1 MDDPLRQ
8 AAVLLSTLDPSTV
21 EELLVQLPVER
32 ADELRSAL
40 ALVGPVD
47 PREQQQAIRRFL
59 SQSRTGPA
67 ERTEGVELDCSL
79 AARLAVPA
87 APDASATRVE
97 APADPPLSPPAALE
111 FLEQAPLAMLARY
124 LQREHPQM
132 IALIAERLS
141 PPRAAELL
149 RQFPAPL
156 QADVARRLAQIEQT
170 DPRVLSV
177 IHQELQSWLEES
189 CAPQTPSAGIAS
201 LRAILQAAEGGAR
214 KQILANLARQD
225 SRLAT
230 RLGYGGT
237 EPATAPPGQAAE
249 DHPADGHVGS
259 GSPSGAAPHHADVVP
274 RPALPRTAMAS
285 DLAGLM
291 QLDRG
296 RLSELFRRA
305 GPEVAARAL
314 SGGDRLAARKLLRKL
329 PYFQARRLRQ
339 RTNRLGAVSTSEG
352 DSARQKLNQ
361 MAQQML
367 AATTTP
373 HRAAGTRRR
382 IDWRSALSLLGAR

>member
-8 AAVLLSTLDPSTV
+8 AAVLLSSLDPSTV
-21 EELLVQLPVER
+21 EELLNKLPVER
-32 ADELRSAL
+32 ADELRSAR
-40 ALVGPVD
+40 ALLGPVD
-47 PREQQQAIRRFL
+47 PREQQQVMRQFL
-59 SQSRTGPA
+59 SQGRTAPP

-87 APDASATRVE
+87 APGERATRVE
-97 APADPPLSPPAALE
+97 APADPSLAPPASLE
-111 FLEQAPLAMLARY
+111 FLEQAPPAMLARY

-132 IALIAERLS
+132 IALVAERLS

-170 DPRVLSV
+170 DPRVLSE

-189 CAPQTPSAGIAS
+189 YAPQTPSAGIAS
-201 LRAILQAAEGGAR
+201 LRAILQAAEGAAR
-214 KQILANLARQD
+214 EQLLANLARQD

-237 EPATAPPGQAAE
+237 GPVTAPPGNAAE
-249 DHPADGHVGS
+249 DQRADGCVRL
-259 GSPSGAAPHHADVVP
+259 GAQSAAATRRADVVP
-274 RPALPRTAMAS
+274 RPATPRVAVAS

-296 RLSELFRRA
+296 RLAELFRRA

-314 SGGDRLAARKLLRKL
+314 SGGDRSAARELLRKL

-339 RTNRLGAVSTSEG
+339 RMHRLGTLSAHEG

-361 MAQQML
+361 LAQQVL
-367 AATTTP
+367 AATSTP
-373 HRAAGTRRR
+373 DLAVGTRRR